1 MNSILMGATLIG
13 DSGGR
18 QGSADPSAPIG
29 ARTLRPSTDI
39 ATPSV
44 GMRDAPKIRPGGMTH
59 REIFDSLRP
68 AHWRLRDSLMD

>member
-1 MNSILMGATLIG
+1 MDSIFFGANLMPA
-13 DSGGR
+13 SGGR
-18 QGSADPSAPIG
+18 QGSADPSTPIG